1 MRNSNH
7 LSAWEGIVE
16 NCEAIGLDF
25 ENAYRKT
32 NVLLNLYRKTT
43 WCLRSKIEE
52 LNQITYESC
61 FGDHE
66 TLSYLLNF
74 APDKELE
81 IFRNRAIN
89 AKVLLKLLNQA
100 IKKVK
105 EYPEN
110 GEMYY
115 FILDLTYLSQKKYS
129 ESETAHVELIHPQ
142 TLDEKSAELYRTQPK
157 ELPDT
162 VYRIQLNEKK
172 NALIRIIS
180 RNI

>member
-1 MRNSNH
+1 MRKPRH
-7 LSAWEGIVE
+7 LSAWVGIVA
-16 NCEAIGLDF
+16 NYKVVGLES

-32 NVLLNLYRKTT
+32 DVLLNLYRQIN
-43 WCLRSKIEE
+43 WCLCEKIEE

-81 IFRNRAIN
+81 IFRSMAIN
-89 AKVLLKLLNQA
+89 AMNTKVLLKLLNQA

-110 GEMYY
+110 GKLYY
-115 FILDLTYLSQKKYS
+115 SVLDLTYISQEKYS
-129 ESETAHVELIHPQ
+129 ESEILTKLNLERS
-142 TLDEKSAELYRTQPK
+142 TYFRRKK
-157 ELPDT
+157 EAIYLLGYILFGQVMPDF
-162 VYRIQLNEKK
+162 IDGKH
-172 NALIRIIS
+172 
-180 RNI
+180 